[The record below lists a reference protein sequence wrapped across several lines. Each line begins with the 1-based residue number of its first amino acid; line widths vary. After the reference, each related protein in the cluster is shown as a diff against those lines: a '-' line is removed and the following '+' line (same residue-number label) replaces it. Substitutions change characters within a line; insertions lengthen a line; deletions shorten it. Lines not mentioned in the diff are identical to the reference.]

1 MCILYVPSDRVVCIR
16 NLSVEQRMSGSST
29 AGSGSSSSSSP
40 WTMPIIVIN
49 MGGEMVYILQQR
61 LQAQKVQDDK
71 AIKVLQDV
79 IRAMYSPLFITEL
92 FKPQDMYSAVST
104 KQIFEKLAHSSIMRL
119 NKQSMEKLYDLMI
132 MGFKY
137 QLISCHSPQQIL
149 QITLYH
155 LEIIKS
161 LVKSDTISKA
171 VQSVISQTINLYS
184 SLTNGQW
191 NYLSQSLMKFLQG
204 KKTKVSLFLQRSL
217 QGIDGTLHL
226 TNDGPLPLGT
236 SVPGSITYYENGE
249 VVKNRSFATSVG
261 HTAYANVVESEEMFD
276 LSSTLGQN
284 MYIPATKPHSGG
296 PSFASIT
303 AAGREMGASIISARK
318 VNSFAGAQAKGS
330 AGNFTL
336 PSDMKSTAKAELN
349 LLADLLGISHSSSAK
364 EGMESDVKPFKV
376 NLFPDNTFD
385 DKYEGKKSSVSDEG
399 GSGNAGYILIDIDG
413 TCGAKTFQE
422 YLNDLKL
429 QDDDDKDVKGHADR
443 KGALDD
449 DDDLLALMD
458 SAGAKGS
465 RK

>member
-1 MCILYVPSDRVVCIR
+1 MCGFKDRESVVYISKP
-16 NLSVEQRMSGSST
+16 LEQRAMSAT
-29 AGSGSSSSSSP
+29 TGSGSSSP

-137 QLISCHSPQQIL
+137 QLVSCHFPQQIL

-161 LVKSDTISKA
+161 LVKSDTISKS

-191 NYLSQSLMKFLQG
+191 NYLSHSLMKFLQG
-204 KKTKVSLFLQRSL
+204 KKTKVSLFLQRNL
-217 QGIDGTLHL
+217 QGMDGTLNL
-226 TNDGPLPLGT
+226 SNDGPLPLGT
-236 SVPGSITYYENGE
+236 SVPGTITYYENGE
-249 VVKNRSFATSVG
+249 VIKNRSFPTDNAS
-261 HTAYANVVESEEMFD
+261 YANVVEADEMFD

-284 MYIPATKPHSGG
+284 MYIPNANPPSGG

-303 AAGREMGASIISARK
+303 AAGREMGSSIVSARK
-318 VNSFAGAQAKGS
+318 MNSAGGAQAKGGS
-330 AGNFTL
+330 GNFTL

-376 NLFPDNTFD
+376 NLFPDNSFD
-385 DKYEGKKSSVSDEG
+385 DKYEGKKSSASEEG
-399 GSGNAGYILIDIDG
+399 GSGSAGYILIDIDG

-429 QDDDDKDVKGHADR
+429 QDDDDDKDTKGHADR
-443 KGALDD
+443 KGADDD

>member
-1 MCILYVPSDRVVCIR
+1 
-16 NLSVEQRMSGSST
+16 MSAT
-29 AGSGSSSSSSP
+29 TGSGSSSP

-137 QLISCHSPQQIL
+137 QLVSCNSPQQIL
-149 QITLYH
+149 QVTLYH
-155 LEIIKS
+155 LEILKS
-161 LVKSDTISKA
+161 LVKSDSISKS

-184 SLTNGQW
+184 SLTHGQW
-191 NYLSQSLMKFLQG
+191 NHLYQSLLKFLQG
-204 KKTKVSLFLQRSL
+204 KKTKVSLFLQRNL
-217 QGIDGTLHL
+217 QGMDGTLVL
-226 TNDGPLPLGT
+226 NNDGPLPLGT
-236 SVPGSITYYENGE
+236 TIPGTIAYYENGDLI
-249 VVKNRSFATSVG
+249 KTRSFPTSID
-261 HTAYANVVESEEMFD
+261 HAAYANSVESEEMFD
-276 LSSTLGQN
+276 LSSTLGHN
-284 MYIPATKPHSGG
+284 MYIPMNLNSQSGG

-303 AAGREMGASIISARK
+303 AAGREMGSSIMSARK
-318 VNSFAGAQAKGS
+318 MNPSSGAQAKGHTS
-330 AGNFTL
+330 SSSGHFTL
-336 PSDMKSTAKAELN
+336 PSEMKSTAKAELN
-349 LLADLLGISHSSSAK
+349 LLADLLGISHSSSSK
-364 EGMESDVKPFKV
+364 EVMDSDVKPFKI

-385 DKYEGKKSSVSDEG
+385 DKYEGKKSSSNEES
-399 GSGNAGYILIDIDG
+399 GSGGGYILIDIDG

-429 QDDDDKDVKGHADR
+429 QDDDEKDTKRHADR
-443 KGALDD
+443 KNVEDD

>member
-1 MCILYVPSDRVVCIR
+1 
-16 NLSVEQRMSGSST
+16 
-29 AGSGSSSSSSP
+29 
-40 WTMPIIVIN
+40 MPIIVIN

-92 FKPQDMYSAVST
+92 FKPQEMYSATST

-137 QLISCHSPQQIL
+137 QLVSCAFPQQIL
-149 QITLYH
+149 QVTLSH
-155 LEIIKS
+155 LEILKS

-171 VQSVISQTINLYS
+171 VQSVISQAVNLYS
-184 SLTNGQW
+184 SLTHGQW
-191 NYLSQSLMKFLQG
+191 SHLHHALMKFLQG
-204 KKTKVSLFLQRSL
+204 KKTKVSLFLQRNY
-217 QGIDGTLHL
+217 QAMDGTLIL
-226 TNDGPLPLGT
+226 SNDGPLPYGT
-236 SVPGSITYYENGE
+236 SVPGPIHYYENGE
-249 VVKNRSFATSVG
+249 VIKSRSFPTVID
-261 HTAYANVVESEEMFD
+261 HTAYSNAIEADEMFD
-276 LSSTLGQN
+276 LSSTLGHN
-284 MYIPATKPHSGG
+284 MYLPAPTSTTGG

-303 AAGREMGASIISARK
+303 AAGREMGSNIVSARK
-318 VNSFAGAQAKGS
+318 GISSNSAQAKGGS
-330 AGNFTL
+330 GGPSGGSFTL
-336 PSDMKSTAKAELN
+336 PADMKSTAKAELN
-349 LLADLLGISHSSSAK
+349 LLADLLGISHTASAK
-364 EGMESDVKPFKV
+364 GDSGSGSGGGSMDSDVKPFKI

-385 DKYEGKKSSVSDEG
+385 EKYEGKKSSGAGGDD
-399 GSGNAGYILIDIDG
+399 GSGSGSGSAGYILIDIDG

-429 QDDDDKDVKGHADR
+429 QDDDEKGGGAKGRADG
-443 KGALDD
+443 KGGEEEE

-458 SAGAKGS
+458 STASAGAKGS